1 MTQTDLSDICEAL
14 AEKTYTFL
22 KKEIEEFSASH
33 SIPKEEVLKLGLGTT
48 AFLSAVM
55 IDIMDQRNGGLYRE
69 DHFYQDVSIILNK
82 VLRETKEQKNGT
94 PRKSKSINA
103 ARV

>member
-1 MTQTDLSDICEAL
+1 MTQTDLSDVCETL

-33 SIPKEEVLKLGLGTT
+33 DIPKEEALKLGLGTT

-55 IDIMDQRNGGLYRE
+55 IDIMNQRNFGLYQE
-69 DHFYQDVSIILNK
+69 EHFYQDVSTLLKK
-82 VLRETKEQKNGT
+82 VVREKKE
-94 PRKSKSINA
+94 
-103 ARV
+103 